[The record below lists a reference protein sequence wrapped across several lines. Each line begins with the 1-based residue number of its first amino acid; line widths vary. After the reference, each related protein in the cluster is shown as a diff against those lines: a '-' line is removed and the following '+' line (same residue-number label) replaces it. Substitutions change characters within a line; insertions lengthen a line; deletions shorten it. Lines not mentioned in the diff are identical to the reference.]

1 MGGIDLITFVW
12 FVRSW
17 RVNPKYQGF
26 LFPSNLR
33 NWAFSDDDDH
43 DDDDAPIVVLTI

>member
-1 MGGIDLITFVW
+1 MGGIDLITLVW

-33 NWAFSDDDDH
+33 NWAFSAAA
-43 DDDDAPIVVLTI
+43 DDAPIVVLTI